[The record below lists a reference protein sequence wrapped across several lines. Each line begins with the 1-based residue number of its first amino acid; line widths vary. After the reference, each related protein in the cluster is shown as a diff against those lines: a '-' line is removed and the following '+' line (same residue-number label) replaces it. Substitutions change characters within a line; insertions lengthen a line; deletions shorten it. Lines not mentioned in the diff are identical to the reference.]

1 MNEIRVLLV
10 DDDRRFCENAVLLL
24 SREKIAAEFVCCGEA
39 CLERMQ
45 QVDFDVVVL
54 DQRMPGLS
62 GTQTLRQLREEGC
75 LAEALLLTGHAS
87 VGDAFDITKLN
98 AADYLL
104 KPVSMADLAI
114 KIKSVFERKKERE
127 RNIPD

>member
-10 DDDRRFCENAVLLL
+10 DDDRRFCENAVRLLV
-24 SREKIAAEFVCCGEA
+24 REKIAAEFVCCGEA

-45 QVDFDVVVL
+45 QADFDVVVL

-62 GTQTLRQLREEGC
+62 GTQTLRQLREQGC

-87 VGDAFDITKLN
+87 VEDAFDTTKLN

-114 KIKSVFERKKERE
+114 KIKSVFERKQERE